1 MTDAGWYRWQGEN
14 LILRVRIQ
22 PRAAKDEIA
31 GLYGDRL
38 KVRITAPP
46 TDGRANEHLRAFL
59 AKQFGVPKTRI
70 TLLSGTG
77 SRDKRLRIENPQ
89 RIPET

>member
-1 MTDAGWYRWQGEN
+1 MTDATWYQWQGKD

-70 TLLSGTG
+70 TLLSGAG
-77 SRDKRLRIENPQ
+77 SRDKRLRIKNPQ

>member
-1 MTDAGWYRWQGEN
+1 MTDAGWYRWQGKD

-22 PRAAKDEIA
+22 PRAAQDEIA

-38 KVRITAPP
+38 KVRVTAPP
-46 TDGRANEHLRAFL
+46 TDGKANEHLRAFL
-59 AKQFGVPKTRI
+59 AKQFGVPKTRV
-70 TLLSGTG
+70 TLLSGAG

-89 RIPET
+89 QIPET

>member
-1 MTDAGWYRWQGEN
+1 MNATWYQCQGKDM
-14 LILRVRIQ
+14 ILRVRIQ
-22 PRAAKDEIA
+22 PRAAQDEIV

-46 TDGRANEHLRAFL
+46 TDGKANEHLRAFL
-59 AKQFGVPKTRI
+59 AKEFGVSKNQV
-70 TLLSGTG
+70 TLLSGAS

-89 RIPET
+89 QIPQT

>member
-1 MTDAGWYRWQGEN
+1 MMNAPWYQWQGKDM
-14 LILRVRIQ
+14 ILRVRIQ
-22 PRAAKDEIA
+22 PRAAQDEIA

-59 AKQFGVPKTRI
+59 AKEFGVPKTRV
-70 TLLSGTG
+70 TLLSGAN
-77 SRDKRLRIENPQ
+77 SRDKRLRIEDPQ
-89 RIPET
+89 RIPQT

>member
-70 TLLSGTG
+70 TLLSGAG
-77 SRDKRLRIENPQ
+77 SRDKRLRIKNPQ